1 MDIKTKQSVLTKYH
15 IDPDTKKPTSVPVV
29 EKQQVHPLKN
39 LIQMVGEV
47 KKNKK
52 IQIIDRD
59 MIPVNKP
66 EKITQPYH
74 YYVDYEQ
81 NLIHFHPD
89 IAGQTIEYKYE
100 DMGVT
105 VISAN
110 KIFTKQDEKG
120 NVVELLEDIINMGRE
135 AIDVMLT
142 IGGVAIIMKRLEDD
156 IKEGYEVSDK
166 IQADIQQAKDEIL
179 NVRGNKEV
187 IIKSSDWTLN
197 SWVSGGYTYK
207 TYEKEITHDLNSEN
221 LHVTAKNSDTKE
233 AVTIGYKILDKTRI
247 LLKSDEAINMSVIL
261 SASYYHATQTISDN
275 IAEEVVKA
283 RKGKID
289 LKTKID
295 DIDSQLDNIAIDVQS
310 LGFKEGTNSNK
321 DLNTKLIQSLI
332 DNYNDLVLYFP
343 SGINRLGHLNLG
355 TDKNI
360 TFRGKSSSFA
370 TSVNKSVTNP
380 RIIDTYTRIVVDD
393 ENEYWLE
400 HDNCSIIFDKISVL
414 NCKISE
420 DNIITPLKNMTMIKT
435 NSNSTKGKVF
445 ASESSFIGWKILSG
459 DRDVLTKSE
468 DLLHSC
474 WLASRCRFTQN
485 EVALSQLVDSRI
497 IDCSFNKNDYGIML
511 KGNCGFSTIVNNRLE
526 WNINNGIYVYGTHD
540 VTINNNEFDRN
551 SLAGCYIDGMR
562 NGSLIGNVFRRNGAL
577 GTLESDNYEEN
588 VHYVVKNCDNVK
600 VKNNTTRAMSTL
612 DTSTGGKRRPSNV
625 CKVVDN
631 NHLIFKDN
639 DLLGCTK
646 SNKLEASKI
655 ENNINSIIDNL
666 TDFSTTNKTK
676 LPEIHFMNGSND
688 EDATLIKCSNGINVL
703 IDCGDESTGNWLCDR
718 LNKLGVTKLDYLFIT
733 HSHSDHVGGA
743 VAVIERMKPSILYYK
758 DITWELPS
766 VETSWKTQEYH
777 QKMIDKAKEIGV
789 KLVKLTQLT
798 TLNITDKEYFT
809 FYNASI
815 YSDLS
820 DYNMNSLM
828 IGYDYLGTKVLIQSD
843 CLSEVANNKYN
854 GQIGKV
860 DLLKMVH
867 HGGKDKTS
875 KSWLNE
881 LRPDYTYY
889 SHEDNDNLEYY
900 KALTLTKLF
909 TRDYNSHHS
918 GCFIITSCGVT
929 PTSTVKENKLAN
941 KIISFENKNCYVD
954 NCGEVVENGFIECNG
969 GMYYVRDWYIDKT
982 GSYGDWIYV
991 DDDSYCLYADG
1002 SFVRNEWVK
1011 SKVSNAWYYCSANG
1025 RPYKNTTTI
1034 IGTESVT
1041 FDENGKA
1048 NKNFD

>member
-1 MDIKTKQSVLTKYH
+1 MNLNYDQFNGDALIFKYNLDEYGNPISIKVDKEEKQVSVHGTIQLEYVPDEYNRVIILNENNTQMTEVFNRDEIMPNTYYIDYNNGVAYLDKSQFGKTKIYNYYKKGIQLIGCSRIYDEHDVTGKHVVLTLQ
-15 IDPDTKKPTSVPVV
+15 
-29 EKQQVHPLKN
+29 E
-39 LIQMVGEV
+39 
-47 KKNKK
+47 
-52 IQIIDRD
+52 IIDAGKEALRF
-59 MIPVNKP
+59 
-66 EKITQPYH
+66 
-74 YYVDYEQ
+74 
-81 NLIHFHPD
+81 LLD
-89 IAGQTIEYKYE
+89 IGDAKK
-100 DMGVT
+100 
-105 VISAN
+105 VI
-110 KIFTKQDEKG
+110 
-120 NVVELLEDIINMGRE
+120 ELLESLIAEGNLTITNLE
-135 AIDVMLT
+135 NKKNECIQAIDDAISQATQDKNEIVEEIQENIQEALDSV
-142 IGGVAIIMKRLEDD
+142 INVA
-156 IKEGYEVSDK
+156 
-166 IQADIQQAKDEIL
+166 
-179 NVRGNKEV
+179 GNKEA
-187 IIKSSDWTLN
+187 IIKSSQWALN
-197 SWVSGGYTYK
+197 GDV
-207 TYEKEITHDLNSEN
+207 YEKEIAHDLNSEN
-221 LHVTAKNSDTKE
+221 LHLTAKNSDTKE
-233 AVTIGYKILDKTRI
+233 ACTIGYKILDKTRI
-247 LLKSDEAINMSVIL
+247 LLKSDEAINMSIVL

-283 RKGKID
+283 RKGELD

-295 DIDSQLDNIAIDVQS
+295 SIDSQLD
-310 LGFKEGTNSNK
+310 
-321 DLNTKLIQSLI
+321 
-332 DNYNDLVLYFP
+332 
-343 SGINRLGHLNLG
+343 
-355 TDKNI
+355 
-360 TFRGKSSSFA
+360 
-370 TSVNKSVTNP
+370 
-380 RIIDTYTRIVVDD
+380 
-393 ENEYWLE
+393 
-400 HDNCSIIFDKISVL
+400 
-414 NCKISE
+414 
-420 DNIITPLKNMTMIKT
+420 
-435 NSNSTKGKVF
+435 
-445 ASESSFIGWKILSG
+445 
-459 DRDVLTKSE
+459 
-468 DLLHSC
+468 
-474 WLASRCRFTQN
+474 
-485 EVALSQLVDSRI
+485 
-497 IDCSFNKNDYGIML
+497 
-511 KGNCGFSTIVNNRLE
+511 
-526 WNINNGIYVYGTHD
+526 
-540 VTINNNEFDRN
+540 
-551 SLAGCYIDGMR
+551 
-562 NGSLIGNVFRRNGAL
+562 
-577 GTLESDNYEEN
+577 
-588 VHYVVKNCDNVK
+588 
-600 VKNNTTRAMSTL
+600 
-612 DTSTGGKRRPSNV
+612 
-625 CKVVDN
+625 
-631 NHLIFKDN
+631 
-639 DLLGCTK
+639 
-646 SNKLEASKI
+646 
-655 ENNINSIIDNL
+655 NINSIIDNL

-860 DLLKMVH
+860 NLLKMVH

-875 KSWLNE
+875 KLWLNE

-969 GMYYVRDWYIDKT
+969 RMYYVRDWYIDKT

-1025 RPYKNTTTI
+1025 RPYKNTTI
-1034 IGTESVT
+1034 IFGTESVT